1 MKIKNLFELKE
12 LERELLK
19 VVKNSNIEWKLGNS
33 YRFEYEIVEDDEIEC
48 RISFEIVYSSRFL
61 PKTTLNLVFQQYE
74 VGDFYFYCQNLSNNK
89 EKNLKTIE
97 DWQDLLA
104 NVETMLIEEEFN
116 NKVSYYNRL
125 EDGFIL

>member
-19 VVKNSNIEWKLGNS
+19 VVRNGRFEWKFGNS

-74 VGDFYFYCQNLSNNK
+74 VGDFYFYCQNLGNNK
-89 EKNLKTIE
+89 EKNLKSVE
-97 DWQDLLA
+97 DWRNLLA
-104 NVETMLIEEEFN
+104 NVEAMLIDDELD
-116 NKVSYYNRL
+116 NKVSYYDRL
-125 EDGFIL
+125 ESGFEL